1 MIEEIEKLKQQLAT
15 SQRHLNILIEVVQC
29 ETTDI
34 RSPDMFRKANLT
46 LKELGLQRHPV
57 GAHYPK

>member
-15 SQRHLNILIEVVQC
+15 TQRHLSNLIEVVQC
-29 ETTDI
+29 PTTDI
-34 RSPDMFRKANLT
+34 RNSDMVKKANLT

>member
-1 MIEEIEKLKQQLAT
+1 MIEEIEKLNQQLAT
-15 SQRHLNILIEVVQC
+15 TQRHLSSLIEVVQC

-34 RSPDMFRKANLT
+34 RNAEMVKIANLT

-57 GAHYPK
+57 GAHYKK